1 MCKINP
7 ELKSDTNFNP
17 NNLLSVVFA
26 FWQIRQTF
34 SSVKAKLLLR
44 PYGYLASV
52 MSPIT
57 AGIKN
62 MEVRYALILGIEE
75 TADREMDWAEMAEKP
90 ASKEKPGSKKDAAK
104 VQTKEQSKDQ
114 AADDDKLQKLAETR
128 ADSVKNYLIEKG
140 KLDAKRRQSKP
151 AKINSTTPKIMAVWN
166 FTCQRNKKDIF
177 RIDRI
182 IQHFDNANCTSATA

>member
-1 MCKINP
+1 MSKVNP
-7 ELKSDTNFNP
+7 ELKSDTNLNP
-17 NNLLSVVFA
+17 NNLLSEVFA

-75 TADREMDWAEMAEKP
+75 TADREMDWAEMAENQP
-90 ASKEKPGSKKDAAK
+90 QKKSLAAK
-104 VQTKEQSKDQ
+104 KMQ
-114 AADDDKLQKLAETR
+114 
-128 ADSVKNYLIEKG
+128 
-140 KLDAKRRQSKP
+140 RRCRRKS
-151 AKINSTTPKIMAVWN
+151 NPKIRLPMMTN
-166 FTCQRNKKDIF
+166 YKSLPRRGQTR
-177 RIDRI
+177 
-182 IQHFDNANCTSATA
+182 

>member
-1 MCKINP
+1 
-7 ELKSDTNFNP
+7 
-17 NNLLSVVFA
+17 
-26 FWQIRQTF
+26 
-34 SSVKAKLLLR
+34 
-44 PYGYLASV
+44 

-90 ASKEKPGSKKDAAK
+90 ASKEKPRSQKDAAK